1 MHFTAGTHRI
11 APLLLLAT
19 LAYAPAAASQER
31 QGEGDVPIL
40 GLVDTAAK
48 LARTGIALEDARTV
62 LGAAQLLIVAERPS
76 AGLERMGGQ
85 APGAPPGMESTEK
98 GYDLT
103 AASLLRE
110 ATRIALT
117 NGDLATA
124 EAAIELAGNAEAGLA
139 DADLAE
145 VLEEMVGASGA
156 RGALGGPIWAEY
168 YLYPGGWVDY
178 NINFQGGYVPNWV
191 NVWAG
196 NGYADLDCYIYDSGR
211 LVVWDERHWEDCSA
225 EWDQRWTGTMTLRIL
240 NRGAGSNLSL
250 RTN

>member
-1 MHFTAGTHRI
+1 MHLTARTHRI

-31 QGEGDVPIL
+31 QGEGDVPIV

-48 LARTGIALEDARTV
+48 LARTGIALEDGRTV

-76 AGLERMGGQ
+76 AGLERVGGRAAQ
-85 APGAPPGMESTEK
+85 APPGMESSEK

-110 ATRIALT
+110 ATRIALA

-139 DADLAE
+139 DADLAAA
-145 VLEEMVGASGA
+145 LEEMVGASGA

-168 YLYPGGWVDY
+168 YLYPGEWVDY

-191 NVWAG
+191 NVWAR
-196 NGYADLDCYIYDSGR
+196 NGYADLDCYIYDAGR
-211 LVVWDERHWEDCSA
+211 LVVWDERQWKDCSA
-225 EWDQRWTGTMTLRIL
+225 EWNQRWTGTMTLRIL
-240 NRGAGSNLSL
+240 NRGAGSNLAL